1 MRIKSMGVRFQ
12 SRKDR
17 ESNFVSMACRARG
30 LSTVLLE
37 KVLRFFL
44 SLMNCFMDF
53 LPFRRF
59 FVRAEIEKNSCDRRL
74 SEVIYVISERF

>member
-12 SRKDR
+12 SQKDR

-37 KVLRFFL
+37 KVLRFFSKFQEL
-44 SLMNCFMDF
+44 LFG
-53 LPFRRF
+53 F
-59 FVRAEIEKNSCDRRL
+59 FVTSAVFRACRNRKKFH
-74 SEVIYVISERF
+74 VIIA